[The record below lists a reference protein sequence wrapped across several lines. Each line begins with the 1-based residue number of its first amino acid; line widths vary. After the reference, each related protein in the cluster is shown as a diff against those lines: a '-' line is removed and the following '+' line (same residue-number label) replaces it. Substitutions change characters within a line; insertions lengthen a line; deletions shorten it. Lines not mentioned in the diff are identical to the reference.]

1 MADLRLRAMSYNVGG
16 HGARWSRR
24 HVERLAKTI
33 SEATPDVVGL
43 QEVHR
48 GTRQSRLEDQ
58 AEALGRLTG
67 MAVHFGK
74 SFAMESGG
82 DFGNAVLTRGELR
95 SAVVHP
101 LPGPGE
107 PRTLLHTRVAIG
119 ESEIHFYVTH
129 LAAWGRW
136 GRAARSVQIAGLV
149 EQLKQ
154 SDGPFVLV
162 GDLNAPPD
170 APEIGTLMAAEL
182 FRMCGDDIA
191 FTHRFMRQRIDYV
204 FADPGWTTASY
215 QVIRSG
221 PSDHWPVLVELRR
234 ERVHDLGSEAGAPA
248 GRSSHEPASQS

>member
-1 MADLRLRAMSYNVGG
+1 MADLRLRVMSYNVGG
-16 HGARWSRR
+16 HGARWSGR
-24 HVERLAKTI
+24 HVERVAAAI
-33 SEATPDVVGL
+33 VEAGPDVVGL

-48 GTRQSRLEDQ
+48 GTRQSRLADQ

-67 MAVHFGK
+67 MAVHFGP
-74 SFAMESGG
+74 SYTLEGGG

-95 SAVVHP
+95 AARVHP

-107 PRTLLHTRVAIG
+107 PRTLLHAVVGLA
-119 ESEIHFYVTH
+119 ESEVHFYVTH

-149 EQLKQ
+149 ARLKE
-154 SDGPFVLV
+154 SDRPFVMV

-182 FRMCGDDIA
+182 FRMCGEDIT

-204 FADPGWTTASY
+204 FADSGWTTASY

-234 ERVHDLGSEAGAPA
+234 ET
-248 GRSSHEPASQS
+248 Q